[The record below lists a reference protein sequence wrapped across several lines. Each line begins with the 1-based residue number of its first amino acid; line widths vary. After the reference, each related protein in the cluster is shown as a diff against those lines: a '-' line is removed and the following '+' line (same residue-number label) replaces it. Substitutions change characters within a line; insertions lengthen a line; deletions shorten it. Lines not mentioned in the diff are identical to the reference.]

1 MDLSMSEQ
9 FKLNYESICGLQT
22 VQFPCGELIYLG
34 VWVESAPN
42 DMHTFRVVQRYDYET
57 KNWRSETEKVSLDEF
72 NRLAR
77 AYLKSI

>member
-1 MDLSMSEQ
+1 ME
-9 FKLNYESICGLQT
+9 FKMAELCSLGYESICGLQT

-42 DMHTFRVVQRYDYET
+42 DMHTFRVVQKYDYET
-57 KNWRSETEKVSLDEF
+57 KTWRSETEKVSLDEF

-77 AYLKSI
+77 EYIKSL